1 MKNIHPNIAKLHL
14 TALQNYK
21 NNPIAKKY
29 LKNVSNKKKIESAI
43 KFFENKETKTNQN
56 IKKIKYYKNILNL
69 KKKYNKGGLTNKN
82 QNQIQEWNKDKTLNF
97 YKKNLIEN

>member
-1 MKNIHPNIAKLHL
+1 LKKIHPNRAKLHL

-21 NNPIAKKY
+21 KNPIAKKY

-56 IKKIKYYKNILNL
+56 REIIEYYKNILNV
-69 KKKYNKGGLTNKN
+69 KKKYNNNNLTPLN
-82 QNQIQEWNKDKTLNF
+82 IQKIQKWQKQYN
-97 YKKNLIEN
+97 KKN